1 LLLAGRGWIEQ
12 TINNSGSPI
21 LSMYFHNE
29 IRNWLEGTYTLR
41 IIDNFFELFIKIG
54 PYLLI
59 SIALNVAA
67 VQYFKNEKINF
78 NFRSEITSIF
88 LAALIGLISPLPTYA
103 AIPIGISLMTVGVPF
118 SAMISFVISSP
129 LMNPS
134 IFFLT
139 VTQIGWEM
147 AFIRT
152 AAAFFLA
159 VIGGLL
165 TVKIFSSINI
175 VQSNKEEITSKPK
188 RSVWT
193 EIYRNTIY
201 VGKTFSIAILISAAV
216 KALISPQLVERMLG
230 GDTKTSTIAAIAL
243 GIPFYT
249 CGGAAIP
256 FVDTLLQMG
265 MNKGAVLAFFLS
277 GPATKAET
285 LYAYNKLLGKK
296 VLFFYL
302 SLTLLFSY
310 LAGIVYSFF

>member
-1 LLLAGRGWIEQ
+1 
-12 TINNSGSPI
+12 
-21 LSMYFHNE
+21 
-29 IRNWLEGTYTLR
+29 
-41 IIDNFFELFIKIG
+41 
-54 PYLLI
+54 
-59 SIALNVAA
+59 
-67 VQYFKNEKINF
+67 
-78 NFRSEITSIF
+78 
-88 LAALIGLISPLPTYA
+88 
-103 AIPIGISLMTVGVPF
+103 MTVGVPF

-147 AFIRT
+147 AIVRT
-152 AAAFFLA
+152 VVAFLMA
-159 VIGGLL
+159 VTGGLL
-165 TVKIFSSINI
+165 TVKLFRPINI
-175 VQSNKEEITSKPK
+175 VKLNKEEIQSKPN
-188 RSVWT
+188 RSVWK
-193 EIYRNTIY
+193 EIYRNILY

-230 GDTKTSTIAAIAL
+230 GDAKTSTLAAIAL

-256 FVDTLLQMG
+256 FVDTLMQMG
-265 MNKGAVLAFFLS
+265 MNKGAVLAFFIS

-302 SLTLLFSY
+302 LLTLLFSY
-310 LAGIVYSFF
+310 VAGIVYSIF

>member
-1 LLLAGRGWIEQ
+1 MHL
-12 TINNSGSPI
+12 
-21 LSMYFHNE
+21 YFE

-41 IIDNFFELFIKIG
+41 IIDNFFELFLSIG

-67 VQYFKNEKINF
+67 VQYFKNRKINF
-78 NFRSEITSIF
+78 SSRSEIVSIL
-88 LAALIGLISPLPTYA
+88 LAALIGLVSPLPTYA
-103 AIPIGISLMTVGVPF
+103 AIPIGISLMAVGVPF

-147 AFIRT
+147 AIIRT
-152 AAAFFLA
+152 GVAFLVAVTGGFLT
-159 VIGGLL
+159 IKL
-165 TVKIFSSINI
+165 FRSINI
-175 VQSNKEEITSKPK
+175 IQPCKVDTLSKPK
-188 RSVWT
+188 RSVWM
-193 EIYRNTIY
+193 EIVRNSIY
-201 VGKTFSIAILISAAV
+201 VSKTFSIAILISAAV
-216 KALISPQLVERMLG
+216 KAIISPQIVERMLG
-230 GDTKTSTIAAIAL
+230 GDANSSTLAAIAL

-256 FVDTLLQMG
+256 FIDTLMQMG
-265 MNKGAVLAFFLS
+265 MNKGAVLAFFIS

-285 LYAYNKLLGKK
+285 FYAYNKLLGKK

-302 SLTLLFSY
+302 SLTLFFSY
-310 LAGIVYSFF
+310 LAGIIYSMF

>member
-1 LLLAGRGWIEQ
+1 MDYYHQ
-12 TINNSGSPI
+12 
-21 LSMYFHNE
+21 
-29 IRNWLEGTYTLR
+29 IRNLLEGTYTLR
-41 IIDNFFELFIKIG
+41 IIQNFFELFFKIG
-54 PYLLI
+54 PYLII
-59 SIALNVAA
+59 SIVLNVST
-67 VQYFKNEKINF
+67 VQYFKKRKINF
-78 NFRSEITSIF
+78 TAGSEYVSIL
-88 LAALIGLISPLPTYA
+88 LASLIGLISPLPTYA
-103 AIPIGISLMTVGVPF
+103 AIPIGISLINIGVPF
-118 SAMISFVISSP
+118 SAVITFIISSP

-147 AFIRT
+147 AIVRT
-152 AAAFFLA
+152 AAAFLISVA
-159 VIGGLL
+159 GGLL
-165 TVKIFSSINI
+165 TIKVFRSLNKIQLVDEKIDG
-175 VQSNKEEITSKPK
+175 KPA
-188 RSVWT
+188 RSLWK

-216 KALISPQLVERMLG
+216 KALISPQFVERMLG
-230 GDTKTSTIAAIAL
+230 GDAKSSTLAAIAL

-265 MNKGAVLAFFLS
+265 MNKGAVLAFFIS

-296 VLFFYL
+296 VLVFYL

-310 LAGIVYSFF
+310 AAGIIYSLF